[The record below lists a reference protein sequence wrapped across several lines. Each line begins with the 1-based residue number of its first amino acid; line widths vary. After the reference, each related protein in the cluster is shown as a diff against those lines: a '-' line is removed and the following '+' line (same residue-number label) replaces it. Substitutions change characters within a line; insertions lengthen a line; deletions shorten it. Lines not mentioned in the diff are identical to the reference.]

1 MQRYVI
7 LCIKKDTLYSQ
18 LPRGEKQFLCKQV
31 RLSPKNTQDTFY
43 LINVYLVKFYR
54 VSVLELDGSYLSLI
68 LKTENLSYAANKDQC
83 WNTKRK
89 KEEDHAVWPPLPILL
104 ECPQGDPAPKW
115 HQLEAVR
122 LGILA
127 ASTSILSSFPIS
139 MDDASCFHQREL
151 TFVVFIT
158 GSSSTGM
165 ICALKSPAFT
175 MGPVASGICLCS
187 HHRVLSLMS
196 VDLIVTH
203 SDFCYH
209 HLG

>member
-1 MQRYVI
+1 MYVCQCYSLDSSHPLLFIPLYVGPQRSLRCHKCIQDMDIARMIMQRYVI

-104 ECPQGDPAPKW
+104 ECPHVLHTQW
-115 HQLEAVR
+115 V
-122 LGILA
+122 
-127 ASTSILSSFPIS
+127 
-139 MDDASCFHQREL
+139 
-151 TFVVFIT
+151 
-158 GSSSTGM
+158 
-165 ICALKSPAFT
+165 
-175 MGPVASGICLCS
+175 PVPHTL
-187 HHRVLSLMS
+187 
-196 VDLIVTH
+196 
-203 SDFCYH
+203 
-209 HLG
+209 